1 MQFKQLIPVS
11 LLIFER
17 SEACLH
23 DHIPA
28 PRLRDVQ
35 EALRKRDVPASVKTA
50 IQNVRVF
57 DGYNIG
63 NPQTVIIDGEY
74 ITDSDDNIAKTID
87 AGNRILIP
95 GLIDAHAHVQS
106 VEGLEN
112 MTSYGVTT
120 IFNMACPT
128 YELCDTLKSNPGL
141 ATLFASMLPALA
153 PSGGNAK
160 LNPVPASLRLSPGE
174 DPKFLVDYSFG
185 NGSDY
190 FKIVGAADGPTQD
203 QQNTIVEYTHSLGHF
218 VVQHAPSVATY
229 TRAVSARTDVLQ
241 HIPDDGLL
249 PPNIFQS
256 IKDHD
261 LAATPTVEIFRRGY
275 TIQPEIG
282 QFLRGNLSANDS
294 YAHVVTNV
302 KQLHAAGITMLTGTD
317 SVGSLVPIVYFPFG
331 VSLHQEMANFVDFG
345 MTPLEALR
353 AATIVPATVHRL
365 KDRGAIKSGLRA
377 DLILLN
383 SNPLENITNTRDIA
397 RVWAGG
403 VEYPNVAPKNAT
415 G

>member
-1 MQFKQLIPVS
+1 MHFRQLISVS
-11 LLIFER
+11 FLIFKA
-17 SEACLH
+17 SNACLH
-23 DHIPA
+23 DHVPA
-28 PRLRDVQ
+28 PQLRDVQ

-57 DGYNIG
+57 DGYTIG
-63 NPQTVIIDGEY
+63 EPQTVIIDGEY
-74 ITDSDDNIAKTID
+74 ITDCDDNVVKTID

-112 MTSYGVTT
+112 MTAYGVTT
-120 IFNMACPT
+120 IFNMACPS

-141 ATLFASMLPALA
+141 ATLFATMLPALA
-153 PSGGNAK
+153 PSGGNAA
-160 LNPVPASLRLSPGE
+160 LNQAPAWLPLSPGE
-174 DPKFLVDYSFG
+174 DPKFVVDYSFG

-203 QQNTIVEYTHSLGHF
+203 QQNTIVEYAHSLGHF
-218 VVQHAPSVATY
+218 VVQHAPSVAPY

-256 IKDHD
+256 IKEFG
-261 LAATPTVEIFRRGY
+261 LATTPTVEIFRRAY
-275 TIQPEIG
+275 TIQPEIL
-282 QFLRGNLSANDS
+282 QVLRGNNSANAS
-294 YAHVVTNV
+294 YEHVITNV
-302 KQLHAAGITMLTGTD
+302 KQLHASGIPILTGTD
-317 SVGSLVPIVYFPFG
+317 SVGSTFPIIYFPFG
-331 VSLHQEMANFVDFG
+331 VSLHQEMANLVDFG

-365 KDRGAIKSGLRA
+365 KDRGAIKPGLRA

-403 VEYPNVAPKNAT
+403 IEYPNVAPKSAT

>member
-1 MQFKQLIPVS
+1 MQLKNLISVS
-11 LLIFER
+11 LIIFQR

-23 DHIPA
+23 DHVRA
-28 PRLRDVQ
+28 PHLWEVQ

-50 IQNVRVF
+50 IHNVRVF
-57 DGYNIG
+57 DGFAIG
-63 NPQTVIIDGEY
+63 KPQTVIIDGEY
-74 ITDSDDNIAKTID
+74 ITDSDENVEQTID
-87 AGNRILIP
+87 GANRILIP
-95 GLIDAHAHVQS
+95 GLIDAHSHVQS

-128 YELCDTLKSNPGL
+128 YDLCNSLKSNPGL

-160 LNPVPASLRLSPGE
+160 LNPVPAELRLSPGE
-174 DPKFLVDYSFG
+174 DPKFLVDYSFS
-185 NGSDY
+185 NGSNY

-203 QQNTIVEYTHSLGHF
+203 QQNEIVEYTHSLEHF
-218 VVQHAPSVATY
+218 VVAHAPSFAPY
-229 TRAVSARTDVLQ
+229 TRAVSARVDVLQ

-249 PPNIFQS
+249 PLSLIKS
-256 IKDHD
+256 IKDFG
-261 LAATPTVEIFRRGY
+261 LAATPTVEIFRRAY

-282 QFLRGNLSANDS
+282 QFLRGNNTANAS
-294 YAHVVTNV
+294 YEHVIENV
-302 KQLHAAGITMLTGTD
+302 KQLHAAGIPILAGTD
-317 SVGSLVPIVYFPFG
+317 SVGNTVPIVYFPYG
-331 VSLHQEMANFVDFG
+331 ESLHQEMANFVDFG

-365 KDRGAIKSGLRA
+365 NDRGTIKPGMRA

-383 SNPLENITNTRDIA
+383 SNPLVNITNTRDIA

-403 VEYPNVAPKNAT
+403 VEYPNVAKQTT